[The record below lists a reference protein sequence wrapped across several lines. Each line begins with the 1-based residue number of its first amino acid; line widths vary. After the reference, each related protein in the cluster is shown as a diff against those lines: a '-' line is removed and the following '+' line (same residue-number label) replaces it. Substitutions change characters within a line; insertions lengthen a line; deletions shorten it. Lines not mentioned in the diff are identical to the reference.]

1 MQVFHFVRRGEYP
14 DRIVGRDGDWH
25 VQTGA
30 PSKQEQRW
38 LDEPLTVSDG
48 VADGAHERDL
58 RYVEQGQTVTGPSFV
73 VGLQNADVFGNFIVA
88 DQRGGILTDSFRALG
103 AVADAGFLHKE
114 KESYSHGLDWTHL
127 RGGTFAVLGI
137 QTNNN
142 YFHWLLEACARVQ
155 ALKDAGLLTPDLLF
169 VVPPLRPWM
178 REILNASGVVDRQMV
193 EQARG
198 SRVRYQNLLV
208 PARGLVNIRT
218 FNEHAVRMARALPKP
233 ADGETLKLFVSRQ
246 KSSSRHLGNEDEIF
260 GVAQTLGYVKIF
272 PEDLP
277 FSEQMA
283 LFARATHIAGP
294 LGAGLTNAAFMREG
308 GAMVEFAPEGRAGDA
323 TLFANMAHQWGLRY
337 RGVVGP
343 FVGGS
348 DRPTDR
354 RNFTVSLALARD
366 ALYAAE

>member
-1 MQVFHFVRRGEYP
+1 MQDFHFVRRGDYP
-14 DRIVGRDGDWH
+14 GRNGGDGDWH

-30 PSKQEQRW
+30 PSKWEQRW

-48 VADGAHERDL
+48 VADEARERDL
-58 RYVEQGQTVTGPSFV
+58 RYVEQGQTFAGPAFV

-114 KESYSHGLDWTHL
+114 KELYTHELDWTHQ
-127 RGGTFAVLGI
+127 REGTFAVLGI

-155 ALKDAGLLTPDLLF
+155 ALEDAGLLRPDLLF

-178 REILNASGVVDRQMV
+178 REILNTLGVANRQMV
-193 EQARG
+193 EQSRD

-218 FNEHAVRMARALPKP
+218 FNEHAVRMARSLPKP
-233 ADGETLKLFVSRQ
+233 AAGAAIKLFVSRQ

-260 GVAQTLGYVKIF
+260 ETAQALGYIKIF

-283 LFARATHIAGP
+283 LFARASHIAGP
-294 LGAGLTNAAFMREG
+294 LGAGLTNAAFMRKG
-308 GAMVEFAPEGRAGDA
+308 GAMVEFAPEGRTGDA
-323 TLFANMAHQWGLRY
+323 TLFANMAHNWSLRY

-343 FVGGS
+343 FAGGG
-348 DRPTDR
+348 DRPADR
-354 RNFTVSLALARD
+354 RNFTVNLALAQD
-366 ALYAAE
+366 ALHAVE